1 MMCGSIAT
9 LAAAYSQLRMSAK
22 IYNKNA
28 INSFKSWFLMGCV
41 NVLVK
46 SIVTE
51 LSASINEASEDMS
64 IGL

>member
-1 MMCGSIAT
+1 
-9 LAAAYSQLRMSAK
+9 MSAK

-51 LSASINEASEDMS
+51 LSASMNEEASVDMS

>member
-1 MMCGSIAT
+1 MT
-9 LAAAYSQLRMSAK
+9 WLRHSQLRMSAK

-51 LSASINEASEDMS
+51 LSASMNRGVDS
-64 IGL
+64 ILNPGGLAVM

>member
-1 MMCGSIAT
+1 
-9 LAAAYSQLRMSAK
+9 
-22 IYNKNA
+22 
-28 INSFKSWFLMGCV
+28 MGCV

-51 LSASINEASEDMS
+51 LSASIKEASEDMS